1 MCKEQYQYFIKW
13 CISPTLFVSYCY
25 KKRALTPRERGIR
38 VRRLNVTYFIIAC
51 SLFVGIMI
59 SYMTHTIDRIP
70 SWILI
75 FYLLWSVS
83 RVNEI
88 FMAFVKDVF
97 DKLNPRTRKKNGLQ
111 YYERI
116 ALALRSFLEL
126 IIHYAMLYYLLDT
139 CFVKYR
145 LWNGLFN
152 QPLRDPLT
160 ALYFSLITIV
170 SIGYGDYYPVH
181 PIGKVLVMYEIIN
194 GLLLLAVSFTVY
206 VGLDLDEKEAS

>member
-1 MCKEQYQYFIKW
+1 MCKEQYEYLVKW
-13 CISPTLFVSYCY
+13 FISPTLFISYSY
-25 KKRALTPRERGIR
+25 KKRALTPKDRGIR
-38 VRRLNVTYFIIAC
+38 VRRLNVTYFIIAIT
-51 SLFVGIMI
+51 LFVGIMI
-59 SYMTHTIDRIP
+59 LYMTHTRDTIYPWLVVIY
-70 SWILI
+70 I
-75 FYLLWSVS
+75 LWSLS

-97 DKLNPRTRKKNGLQ
+97 DKLNPRKRKKNGLQ

-139 CFVKYR
+139 CFVRYGF
-145 LWNGLFN
+145 WQGLFN

-170 SIGYGDYYPVH
+170 SVGYGDYYPVH
-181 PIGKVLVMYEIIN
+181 PIGKILVMYEIIN

>member
-1 MCKEQYQYFIKW
+1 MIKHHYEYLIHW
-13 CISPTLFVSYCY
+13 CISPTLFVSSSY
-25 KKRALTPRERGIR
+25 KKRAPTPRERGKR
-38 VRRLNVTYFIIAC
+38 VRTLNITYFTVACILFTSIII
-51 SLFVGIMI
+51 L
-59 SYMTHTIDRIP
+59 YMTHTITHINTF
-70 SWILI
+70 LI
-75 FYLLWSVS
+75 GFYILWSLS

-88 FMAFVKDVF
+88 FMAFMKDVF
-97 DKLNPRTRKKNGLQ
+97 DKLDPRKRKKNGLQ

-116 ALALRSFLEL
+116 ALALRSFIEL
-126 IIHYAMLYYLLDT
+126 ILHYAMLYYLLDT
-139 CFVKYR
+139 CFVRYG

-170 SIGYGDYYPVH
+170 SIGYGDYYPIH
-181 PIGKVLVMYEIIN
+181 PISKLLVMYEIIN